1 MLNDKL
7 KLYNIKLKEAKKKIH
22 LILWF
27 IRYDNRVD
35 IVNEKLLMKKL
46 LNFNAE
52 FLFVVNFVDDPIGS
66 EKFKTKKEIILES
79 LTTIFGEQVPDLEDR
94 IIFIN
99 LVKEKFPIFGLD
111 DLFYKI
117 HSIFNK
123 YIEKFSSDK
132 VRFLNELSKNKLL
145 SELVK
150 AEDLKIYLRI
160 EASKLVLNIAK
171 DIFFSFFRE
180 SKREAMIKE
189 LIFIYFREKKIEG
202 LGFFQDFMNCI
213 FKLMI
218 ESELNKKGEKYYSNL
233 FFENLKSINNIY
245 EFNFD
250 YDIIF
255 YDTYTIAVG
264 YLVIEKLEQF
274 LKQEENLGN
283 LLINAMASAI
293 DTIKLIG
300 DDFKKSYIS
309 DNNIS
314 V

>member
-1 MLNDKL
+1 
-7 KLYNIKLKEAKKKIH
+7 
-22 LILWF
+22 
-27 IRYDNRVD
+27 
-35 IVNEKLLMKKL
+35 MKKL

-123 YIEKFSSDK
+123 YIEKFGETQSSDK

-171 DIFFSFFRE
+171 DIFFSFSRE

-202 LGFFQDFMNCI
+202 LGFFQDFMNRI

-255 YDTYTIAVG
+255 YNTYTIAVG

-283 LLINAMASAI
+283 SLINAMASYITAI

-300 DDFKKSYIS
+300 DDFKKSYNS
-309 DNNIS
+309 DNNIN

>member
-1 MLNDKL
+1 M
-7 KLYNIKLKEAKKKIH
+7 
-22 LILWF
+22 
-27 IRYDNRVD
+27 NR
-35 IVNEKLLMKKL
+35 
-46 LNFNAE
+46 
-52 FLFVVNFVDDPIGS
+52 
-66 EKFKTKKEIILES
+66 
-79 LTTIFGEQVPDLEDR
+79 
-94 IIFIN
+94 
-99 LVKEKFPIFGLD
+99 
-111 DLFYKI
+111 
-117 HSIFNK
+117 
-123 YIEKFSSDK
+123 
-132 VRFLNELSKNKLL
+132 
-145 SELVK
+145 
-150 AEDLKIYLRI
+150 
-160 EASKLVLNIAK
+160 
-171 DIFFSFFRE
+171 
-180 SKREAMIKE
+180 
-189 LIFIYFREKKIEG
+189 
-202 LGFFQDFMNCI
+202 I

-255 YDTYTIAVG
+255 YNTYTIAVG

>member
-7 KLYNIKLKEAKKKIH
+7 ELYNIKLKEAKKKLH

-123 YIEKFSSDK
+123 YIEKFGETQSSDK

-171 DIFFSFFRE
+171 DIFFSFSRE

-189 LIFIYFREKKIEG
+189 LIFILEKK
-202 LGFFQDFMNCI
+202 
-213 FKLMI
+213 K
-218 ESELNKKGEKYYSNL
+218 
-233 FFENLKSINNIY
+233 
-245 EFNFD
+245 
-250 YDIIF
+250 
-255 YDTYTIAVG
+255 
-264 YLVIEKLEQF
+264 
-274 LKQEENLGN
+274 
-283 LLINAMASAI
+283 
-293 DTIKLIG
+293 
-300 DDFKKSYIS
+300 
-309 DNNIS
+309 
-314 V
+314 

>member
-1 MLNDKL
+1 MEN
-7 KLYNIKLKEAKKKIH
+7 
-22 LILWF
+22 
-27 IRYDNRVD
+27 
-35 IVNEKLLMKKL
+35 L

-52 FLFVVNFVDDPIGS
+52 FLFVVNFVNDPIGS

-79 LTTIFGEQVPDLEDR
+79 LTTIFGEQVPDLEDK

-123 YIEKFSSDK
+123 YIEKFGETQSSDK

-150 AEDLKIYLRI
+150 AEDLKIYLRM
-160 EASKLVLNIAK
+160 EASKLVLYTAK

-189 LIFIYFREKKIEG
+189 IIFIYFGEKKIEG
-202 LGFFQDFMNCI
+202 LGFFQDFMNRI

-255 YDTYTIAVG
+255 NDTYTIAVG
-264 YLVIEKLEQF
+264 YLVIEKIEQF

-283 LLINAMASAI
+283 LLINAMASYITAI

-300 DDFKKSYIS
+300 DDFKKSYNS